1 MGRYIINNWR
11 DTTIRWQLGVLT
23 LHLIQLFN
31 DDIYENGD
39 QLAWQNKSMY
49 FYFLVVLVVV
59 G

>member
-39 QLAWQNKSMY
+39 QFA
-49 FYFLVVLVVV
+49 
-59 G
+59 